1 MTLKTARYVEHFF
14 SGKKRASNSRPP
26 RFLAFRSSSTF
37 ILAAVCIAI
46 FTDIL
51 LYGIIVP
58 VIPFAL
64 TSRVGVAEDSVQR
77 WNAILLATYTIAL
90 FIGSPLVGLYADHTS
105 SRRWPL
111 LIGLVS
117 LAGSTII
124 LCLGRTIALLV
135 IGRILQGLS
144 AAIVWTVGLAL
155 MVDTVPDKI
164 GEAMGYSAIAMSLGL
179 LVSPAIGGAV
189 FAAAGYYAVY
199 YIAFGCIF
207 LDIILRLVL
216 IEKKIASQWVSDEGG
231 SPDPEQEAAGP
242 LAAGRTAAET
252 TEIPEAS
259 GISMAHDEKAVDGTN
274 TCHDSSDGVID
285 SEATAVPPT
294 APSIVASGRTAKHPK
309 LRLLKSRRLL
319 AANFGIIIQ
328 AGAMISW
335 DTVLPLFVKNT
346 FGWSSTAAGLIF
358 FCIFIPGFIS
368 PVVGWVCDRYGAKWP
383 STAGFAVSIPF
394 LVCLRF
400 VTDNTIGHKVL
411 LGALLALIGVTLTFA
426 NTPLMAEITYA
437 IDAEE
442 AASPGIFGKNGVYG
456 LGYGLFCTS
465 FALGGSVGSLMSGY
479 VMDDSGWGTLTWVLG
494 VWMASGAV
502 VVALGVGGGKTAAT
516 KGSPEAAGADIES
529 SAGSRD
535 P

>member
-1 MTLKTARYVEHFF
+1 MTVKATRYVGHFL
-14 SGKKRASNSRPP
+14 SGQKRAPNSRPP

-64 TSRVGVAEDSVQR
+64 TGRVGVAEDSVQT

-90 FIGSPLVGLYADHTS
+90 FVGSPLVGLYADHTS

-117 LAGSTII
+117 LAGSTIF
-124 LCLGRTIALLV
+124 LCLGRTIALLI

-155 MVDTVPDKI
+155 MVDTVPDRI
-164 GEAMGYSAIAMSLGL
+164 GEAMGYSAIAMSMGL

-207 LDIILRLVL
+207 LDIVLRLIL
-216 IEKKIASQWVSDEGG
+216 IEKKIARQWISDEGV
-231 SPDPEQEAAGP
+231 SSDPSQGAANP
-242 LAAGRTAAET
+242 LATGQPAPET
-252 TEIPEAS
+252 TEAAEAL
-259 GISMAHDEKAVDGTN
+259 GIRSTEDEQQVKEADTG
-274 TCHDSSDGVID
+274 HEGSDGVVD
-285 SEATAVPPT
+285 VEATAVPPPAAA
-294 APSIVASGRTAKHPK
+294 APSMVASGRTARHPK

-319 AANFGIIIQ
+319 AANFGVIIQ

-335 DTVLPLFVKNT
+335 DTVLPLFVKDT

-368 PVVGWVCDRYGAKWP
+368 PVVGWLCDRHGARWP
-383 STAGFAVSIPF
+383 STAGFAASIP
-394 LVCLRF
+394 LVVCLRF

-411 LGALLALIGVTLTFA
+411 LGALLALLGVTLTFA

-442 AASPGIFGKNGVYG
+442 AASPGIFGQKGVYG

-465 FALGGSVGSLMSGY
+465 FALGGSAGSLMSGY
-479 VMDDSGWGTLTWVLG
+479 VMNDAGWGTLTWVLAI
-494 VWMASGAV
+494 WMASGTV
-502 VVALGVGGGKTAAT
+502 VVALGVGEGKTT
-516 KGSPEAAGADIES
+516 TPKGSREAAGAADLEN
-529 SAGSRD
+529 SA
-535 P
+535 